1 MPGVYHTLAGA
12 VSLRSC
18 LLMSVTYAHLIRS
31 EIFVLRRILCRLF
44 LKSRDSL
51 VKQQKCGEGRPMRA
65 ELKFTHGIPP
75 NISLK
80 VINCRRLTSARYS
93 SKQLM
98 LDKWWIN
105 YGIFKLRALRY
116 SSWSPGILPHNQM
129 DFLVKSG
136 SWGTRLSCKSLPK
149 TWHVIDV

>member
-12 VSLRSC
+12 ASLRSC
-18 LLMSVTYAHLIRS
+18 LLMSVTDYAHLIRS
-31 EIFVLRRILCRLF
+31 EIFVLRRILWRL

-75 NISLK
+75 NILIK
-80 VINCRRLTSARYS
+80 VINCLRLTSARYW

-136 SWGTRLSCKSLPK
+136 CLGTRLCLASPYLRPGM
-149 TWHVIDV
+149 